1 MSLLVFSGSLQ
12 FTVVGLLATGAGA
25 AAILVTAVALNAR
38 HVVMGAIVRHRLDLS
53 AWRRALLGWF
63 LIDESFGLAVSSGRR
78 AAVVLLVSGLMFFVA
93 WQAGT
98 ALGVLGAQVVG
109 LEGLASAVFPVL
121 FIGLAA
127 LTARDRASATRAV
140 VASVAV
146 VVGSLVLPP
155 IAPFVPILAAIAVA
169 LPGGY
174 RR

>member
-1 MSLLVFSGSLQ
+1 
-12 FTVVGLLATGAGA
+12 
-25 AAILVTAVALNAR
+25 
-38 HVVMGAIVRHRLDLS
+38 
-53 AWRRALLGWF
+53 
-63 LIDESFGLAVSSGRR
+63 
-78 AAVVLLVSGLMFFVA
+78 VLLVSGLMFFVA

-127 LTARDRASATRAV
+127 LTARDRASAARAV
-140 VASVAV
+140 IASVAV